1 MADKRIEPQA
11 EGEAFPRPQS
21 LVNMTDL
28 ELRRLL
34 ARGDESMA
42 ELVTLLNDSR
52 DKLRSYRESVEF
64 PENEQNFRTFSL
76 RVPKAS
82 RRYSTLLRKADK
94 RHDEVM
100 SFVDRTVDKASQ
112 RDLAIIAGVLER
124 MKRFHE
130 AFARARGIPY
140 RVPVADAAVGS
151 TADSAPSSQDG
162 PRRSRRTRRRIVY

>member
-1 MADKRIEPQA
+1 MADQRIEPQA
-11 EGEAFPRPQS
+11 EGEAFPRPQN
-21 LVNMTDL
+21 LLNMGDQ

-42 ELVTLLNDSR
+42 GLVTFLNDSR
-52 DKLRSYRESVEF
+52 DKLRLYRESVES
-64 PENEQNFRTFSL
+64 PENEQSFRTFPV

-94 RHDEVM
+94 RHDEVL
-100 SFVDRTVDKASQ
+100 SFVERTVDKASR
-112 RDLAIIAGVLER
+112 RDLAIIADAIER
-124 MKRFHE
+124 MERVHE
-130 AFARARGIPY
+130 AFARARGIRY

-151 TADSAPSSQDG
+151 SADSAPSSQDG